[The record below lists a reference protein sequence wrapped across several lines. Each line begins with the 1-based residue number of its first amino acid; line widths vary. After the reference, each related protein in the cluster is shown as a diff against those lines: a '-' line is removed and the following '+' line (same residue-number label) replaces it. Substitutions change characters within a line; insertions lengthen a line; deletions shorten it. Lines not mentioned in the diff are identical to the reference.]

1 MKSLKRFNIKEM
13 REQGLNPYEE
23 IEDYIYDVI
32 KCTDD
37 YLVTFA
43 DPDTTLHTHYFDI
56 GGYECPSCKD
66 DYIEGQE
73 YLDLIGI
80 CRLWNIA
87 ALGIN
92 EGVVTCDC
100 DDYHSIVLDDDD
112 TPSLAEAI
120 NMCNEALRGKPE
132 LDFSGIEIIK

>member
-1 MKSLKRFNIKEM
+1 MKSLKRFNLREM
-13 REQGLNPYEE
+13 HESGLNPYEE
-23 IEDYIYDVI
+23 IESYISSIVN
-32 KCTDD
+32 CTDD

-43 DPDTTLHTHYFDI
+43 DPDGILHTHYFDM
-56 GGYECPSCKD
+56 YEGEFGACKD

-87 ALGIN
+87 VTGID
-92 EGVVTCDC
+92 EDVVMCDC

-120 NMCNEALRGKPE
+120 NMCNEALKNKPE
-132 LDFSGIEIIK
+132 LDFSGVEVIK

>member
-23 IEDYIYDVI
+23 IEDYINSIVN
-32 KCTDD
+32 CTDD

-43 DPDTTLHTHYFDI
+43 DPDTTLHTHYFDMSE
-56 GGYECPSCKD
+56 YECPSCKD

-73 YLDLIGI
+73 YIDLIGI

-87 ALGIN
+87 VTGID
-92 EGVVTCDC
+92 EDVVMSDN
-100 DDYHSIVLDDDD
+100 DDYHTVVLSDDD

-120 NMCNEALRGKPE
+120 NMCNEALKDKPE
-132 LDFSGIEIIK
+132 LDFSGVELLT

>member
-23 IEDYIYDVI
+23 IEDYISSI
-32 KCTDD
+32 IHCTDD

-43 DPDTTLHTHYFDI
+43 NPDTTLHTHYFDMNE
-56 GGYECPSCKD
+56 YECPSCKD

-73 YLDLIGI
+73 YIDLIGI

-87 ALGIN
+87 VTGID
-92 EGVVTCDC
+92 EDVVMSDN
-100 DDYHSIVLDDDD
+100 DDYHTVVLDDDN
-112 TPSLAEAI
+112 TPSLAEDI
-120 NMCNEALRGKPE
+120 NMCNESLKDKPE
-132 LDFSGIEIIK
+132 LNFSGVELIK

>member
-13 REQGLNPYEE
+13 RERGLNPYEE

-32 KCTDD
+32 SCTDD

-66 DYIEGQE
+66 DYIESQE

-87 ALGIN
+87 VTGIN
-92 EGVVTCDC
+92 EDVVMCDS
-100 DDYHSIVLDDDD
+100 DDCHFISLDDVQ
-112 TPSLAEAI
+112 SLVDAI
-120 NMCNEALRGKPE
+120 NKCNEALRDKPE
-132 LDFSGIEIIK
+132 LDFSGVELIE

>member
-1 MKSLKRFNIKEM
+1 MKSLKRFNVKEM

-23 IEDYIYDVI
+23 IEDYIHDITRCV
-32 KCTDD
+32 DD

-43 DPDTTLHTHYFDI
+43 DPDTTLHTHYFDVSEY
-56 GGYECPSCKD
+56 GCPSCED
-66 DYIEGQE
+66 DYIEDQE

-87 ALGIN
+87 VTGIDKD
-92 EGVVTCDC
+92 VVMCDC

-112 TPSLAEAI
+112 APSLAEAI
-120 NMCNEALRGKPE
+120 NMCNEALRDKPE
-132 LDFSGIEIIK
+132 LDFSGIEMIE